1 MIDLNVPEIK
11 EFVNYVKTQ
20 CKAKGVIIKL
30 KPTKNVKLGEIKC
43 SGYFDE
49 IDKELVVSAKHE
61 SALETLVH
69 EFAHFTQWI
78 EDCPAWKASAS
89 TYGNIDEWLGG
100 KEFRYIKKYVAL
112 ARDLELDNEKRSVKL
127 IKKFKLPI
135 DVKLYIKKANAY
147 VLFYNYMLITRRWC
161 KPNNS
166 PSRNPILLAECSDK
180 FDMRYDKLSDDI
192 LDAFILAKI

>member
-1 MIDLNVPEIK
+1 MRYLDVASRIPYEVIVEDKHIEMLHPEMQSGAKRALYDYFLLCDEQLIL
-11 EFVNYVKTQ
+11 VTGRTY
-20 CKAKGVIIKL
+20 KARRF
-30 KPTKNVKLGEIKC
+30 LGPL
-43 SGYFDE
+43 SRLGS
-49 IDKELVVSAKHE
+49 LVQIRDVR
-61 SALETLVH
+61 V
-69 EFAHFTQWI
+69 
-78 EDCPAWKASAS
+78 WKQAEKSL
-89 TYGNIDEWLGG
+89 GIVWEWLDGENHRNIT
-100 KEFRYIKKYVAL
+100 KHISV